1 MVKVKEGLRGKN
13 PEEKV
18 TYGNKVVAKMTS
30 NPNFPDDATVV
41 AALLATTKQLDLEIK
56 SPTSTATT
64 IKEKEKEFNIKM
76 KAAVA
81 HVQVVVNEVD
91 KDKAL
96 VMVESAGME
105 AAKKGSI
112 NIPELS
118 AKQGKAANSV
128 EVRKKREKGTLVYV
142 FQMCTDPSMETN
154 WKIVKTS
161 TRAKVIVTGLS
172 SGNRYF
178 FRVAIIRGD
187 VQEDYSDSI
196 SIVVD

>member
-1 MVKVKEGLRGKN
+1 
-13 PEEKV
+13 
-18 TYGNKVVAKMTS
+18 
-30 NPNFPDDATVV
+30 
-41 AALLATTKQLDLEIK
+41 
-56 SPTSTATT
+56 
-64 IKEKEKEFNIKM
+64 M

-154 WKIVKTS
+154 WKTVKTS